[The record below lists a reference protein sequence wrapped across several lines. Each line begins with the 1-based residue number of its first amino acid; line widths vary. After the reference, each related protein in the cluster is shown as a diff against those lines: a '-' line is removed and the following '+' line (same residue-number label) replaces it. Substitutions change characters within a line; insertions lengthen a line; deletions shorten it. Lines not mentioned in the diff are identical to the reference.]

1 MSNQRSIIYFK
12 LISFFIKNET
22 VRVSVFIQHLLE
34 MSPKKH
40 LQCLISKGPS
50 STYECRSPG
59 AFLKTSGKMS
69 FFVREEYLSY
79 LFLTPLDEKIS
90 LPRPPFWLSLIAVVN
105 ASLYKLYMSVSIRR
119 YELYLRGY
127 INYPTPFNRNSKQ
140 YKAVISDVFAQS
152 LKLH

>member
-22 VRVSVFIQHLLE
+22 VRVSVFIYHLLE

-40 LQCLISKGPS
+40 LQCLISKEHS

-69 FFVREEYLSY
+69 FFRERGVFVL
-79 LFLTPLDEKIS
+79 
-90 LPRPPFWLSLIAVVN
+90 
-105 ASLYKLYMSVSIRR
+105 SVSDTFR
-119 YELYLRGY
+119 
-127 INYPTPFNRNSKQ
+127 
-140 YKAVISDVFAQS
+140 
-152 LKLH
+152 